1 MVLPLISPTSPGQP
15 ISPCTPLPSSR
26 YMIKDYDEKTSSIAF
41 EDSCVMVDSNN
52 GTEEEMIEESLN
64 GHEKRG
70 NDMIFTAR
78 SESGTTSVDPKNSG
92 TNTKKER
99 PGLNRRLSLSGLIN
113 LPLPSPPIK
122 LRALA
127 RRLSNSSPPS
137 QIVTSRKSTPASP
150 IITSTSP
157 PIAKRTSATMP
168 IVPPIVPPSPS
179 CADCNPHIKYFWTG
193 ESDEQDGVHQAHEKE
208 ISNSSKIALSSSY
221 SSSTLTALDEDTVY
235 NSSIPTSSTLQNQPA
250 NTRRTPLMSRN
261 SSFADDL
268 TALSEVDES
277 QHHDLS
283 FITPT
288 CEPITPTSPNSR
300 SCSGIWLC
308 SPPTVPF
315 IENTC
320 PTTPR
325 LTSRPMTKTKT
336 RPLVVRSMST
346 GRLASEF
353 DGDGRVICLSG
364 HSERVLRPSVS
375 PPPSFRS
382 IQPTI
387 TTYQSTPNTI
397 PGLSRSKSYQ
407 ASRTSLKSKSNPS
420 SPIDRP
426 SSTAIPPL
434 PIRSLSEFGKQ
445 SSTDR
450 LVSFP
455 PVETPSLTRTGSMGS
470 WRKKNWQV
478 GRSVRV

>member
-15 ISPCTPLPSSR
+15 ISPCTPLPPSR
-26 YMIKDYDEKTSSIAF
+26 YITKDYDDKSPSIAF
-41 EDSCVMVDSNN
+41 EDNCVMVDSNTS
-52 GTEEEMIEESLN
+52 TEEEMIEKSWN
-64 GHEKRG
+64 GYETKG
-70 NDMIFTAR
+70 CDKTITAR
-78 SESGTTSVDPKNSG
+78 CESGTTTSINHADPG

-113 LPLPSPPIK
+113 LPLPSPPTK
-122 LRALA
+122 LKALA

-137 QIVTSRKSTPASP
+137 QILSSKKSTPASP
-150 IITSTSP
+150 IITSSSP
-157 PIAKRTSATMP
+157 PIAKRTSTTMP
-168 IVPPIVPPSPS
+168 TVSPIVPPSPS
-179 CADCNPHIKYFWTG
+179 CADCNPHIKHFWTS
-193 ESDEQDGVHQAHEKE
+193 EIEDLSKVDEKE
-208 ISNSSKIALSSSY
+208 ILNSSKIALSSSY
-221 SSSTLTALDEDTVY
+221 SSSTFTALDEDTVY
-235 NSSIPTSSTLQNQPA
+235 QSSIPTGATLQNQPT

-277 QHHDLS
+277 QHHDIS
-283 FITPT
+283 FITPD
-288 CEPITPTSPNSR
+288 CEPITPTSPNTK

-308 SPPTVPF
+308 SPPTVPS

-320 PTTPR
+320 PTTPG
-325 LTSRPMTKTKT
+325 LTSRAMTRTKT

-353 DGDGRVICLSG
+353 DEDGRVICLSG
-364 HSERVLRPSVS
+364 HSERVLRPSIS

-382 IQPTI
+382 IRPTI
-387 TTYQSTPNTI
+387 TTYQSTPNTF

-407 ASRTSLKSKSNPS
+407 TSRTSFKSKSNPS

-426 SSTAIPPL
+426 PSSSIPPL

-450 LVSFP
+450 LVNLP
-455 PVETPSLTRTGSMGS
+455 PVETPSLTRTISMGS
-470 WRKKNWQV
+470 WRKRNWQV